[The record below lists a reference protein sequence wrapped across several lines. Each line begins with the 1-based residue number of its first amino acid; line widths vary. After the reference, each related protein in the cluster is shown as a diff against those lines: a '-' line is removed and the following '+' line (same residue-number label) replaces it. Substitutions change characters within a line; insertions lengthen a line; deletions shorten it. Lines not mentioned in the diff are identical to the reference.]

1 MSTGLGDGV
10 VNASLEPAQPR
21 LASCFPAAEE
31 QHWDEVVLGDIKAGS
46 ESVGPHA
53 HGVTARST
61 RFYLSLVFGRV
72 NGLSFHHLF
81 LLDPAH

>member
-10 VNASLEPAQPR
+10 VNASLEPAQRR
-21 LASCFPAAEE
+21 LASCSLAAEE
-31 QHWDEVVLGDIKAGS
+31 QHGDEVVLGGTKAGS

-53 HGVTARST
+53 RGMTAGST

-72 NGLSFHHLF
+72 NGFRFHHLF
-81 LLDPAH
+81 PLDLPH